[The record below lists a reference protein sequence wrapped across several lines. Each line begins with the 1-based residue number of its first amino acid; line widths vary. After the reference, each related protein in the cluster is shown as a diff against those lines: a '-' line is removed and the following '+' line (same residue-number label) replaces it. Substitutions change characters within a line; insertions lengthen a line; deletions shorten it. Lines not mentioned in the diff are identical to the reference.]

1 MADQKY
7 YNMNRKSE
15 DTRYKVNNNILR
27 MMQTNPNL
35 GMGYIIGNAIGE
47 NYWGRKRAKSEQKA
61 DTEYLARF
69 GLKRDENGNIVAA
82 GTEPT
87 ENSNA
92 IGVDANGIR
101 GVHGAAPTNS
111 EWASRNAALDAYR
124 NGGIGV
130 DANGVYGVPRT
141 PQQSNTS
148 GVTMN
153 NNGGIRSVEDA
164 WRDMTNNSGYNPGN
178 ATLYTNGVRN
188 MNNVI
193 PGSVAGPA
201 IGADAS
207 GVYGVP
213 GANPGVVVDTAR
225 GIYPGAVSAGSA
237 PSADNIPRSP
247 QTAAPNPNPT
257 PIPYTPEQLQQ
268 IKDYGGF
275 TPEELQR
282 MGAGELNAPKPESS
296 SGGSGLL
303 GSVVNAAVN
312 AATQEQAPVP
322 AAQNPAP
329 TADQMRAIKGDNTV
343 AVDDS
348 YYNWDNPANTPSL
361 RTRAGANAV
370 INNGYAGYGHDP
382 SLEWH
387 PFATQPTQSDLAARE
402 MALKWLQENS

>member
-1 MADQKY
+1 MADQNY
-7 YNMNRKSE
+7 RNLNPKSE
-15 DTRYKVNNNILR
+15 DTRFKVNNNILR
-27 MMQTNPNL
+27 MMQANPAL
-35 GMGYIIGNAIGE
+35 GIGYLIGNALGE
-47 NYWGRKRAKSEQKA
+47 NYWGRKRAKTSQEAHDNTMNGYNIQ
-61 DTEYLARF
+61 
-69 GLKRDENGNIVAA
+69 RDSNGNITNISA
-82 GTEPT
+82 G
-87 ENSNA
+87 S
-92 IGVDANGIR
+92 
-101 GVHGAAPTNS
+101 APSSNS
-111 EWASRNAALDAYR
+111 EWTARNAALDAYKNSDTGR
-124 NGGIGV
+124 NMYQGRSSAPSADNI
-130 DANGVYGVPRT
+130 PRT

-153 NNGGIRSVEDA
+153 NNGGIRSVDDY
-164 WRDMTNNSGYNPGN
+164 WRNMNNASGYNPGN
-178 ATLYTNGVRN
+178 TTLFTNGVRN

-193 PGSVAGPA
+193 PGGVVGPA
-201 IGADAS
+201 IGADAN

-225 GIYPGAVSAGSA
+225 GIYPGVAGAGSA

-275 TPEELQR
+275 TPDELQR
-282 MGAGELNAPKPESS
+282 MGAGELNAPQTESS

-312 AATQEQAPVP
+312 AATQEQAPAP
-322 AAQNPAP
+322 AAPTPTP

-402 MALKWLQENS
+402 MALKWLQENT

>member
-1 MADQKY
+1 MADQRY
-7 YNMNRKSE
+7 YNMNGKSE
-15 DTRYKVNNNILR
+15 DTRYKINNNILR

-87 ENSNA
+87 ENNNA

-247 QTAAPNPNPT
+247 QTAAPNTNPT

-312 AATQEQAPVP
+312 AATQPSTP
-322 AAQNPAP
+322 AAPATSADVYVPEVDMRMEQYGVPSADPAP
-329 TADQMRAIKGDNTV
+329 NL
-343 AVDDS
+343 AV
-348 YYNWDNPANTPSL
+348 ANTNTQSRLPGYKSAIDWNEA
-361 RTRAGANAV
+361 RAA
-370 INNGYAGYGHDP
+370 
-382 SLEWH
+382 
-387 PFATQPTQSDLAARE
+387 QPTFGVNIPRIFNYVKDPNNPSFLDKILG
-402 MALKWLQENS
+402 

>member
-1 MADQKY
+1 MADQNY
-7 YNMNRKSE
+7 RNLNPKSE
-15 DTRYKVNNNILR
+15 DTRYKINNNILR
-27 MMQTNPNL
+27 MMNQNPAL
-35 GMGYIIGNAIGE
+35 GIGYLIGNALGE
-47 NYWGRKRAKSEQKA
+47 NYWGRKRAKSERKA
-61 DTEYLARF
+61 DADFLARY
-69 GLKRDENGNIVAA
+69 GLKRDENGNIVSA
-82 GTEPT
+82 GSSP
-87 ENSNA
+87 SPNA
-92 IGVDANGIR
+92 IGANANGVT
-101 GVHGAAPTNS
+101 GVPNTSAPSSNS
-111 EWASRNAALDAYR
+111 EWAARNAALDAYR
-124 NGGIGV
+124 NSDTGRNMYQGRSSAPAADNI
-130 DANGVYGVPRT
+130 PRT
-141 PQQSNTS
+141 PQQSNAS

-225 GIYPGAVSAGSA
+225 GIYPGVAGAGSA

-282 MGAGELNAPKPESS
+282 MGAGELNAPQNESS

-312 AATQEQAPVP
+312 AATQPSTP
-322 AAQNPAP
+322 AAPATSADVYIPEVDMRMEQYGVPSDDPAP
-329 TADQMRAIKGDNTV
+329 NLAVVNT
-343 AVDDS
+343 S
-348 YYNWDNPANTPSL
+348 GPT
-361 RTRAGANAV
+361 
-370 INNGYAGYGHDP
+370 
-382 SLEWH
+382 
-387 PFATQPTQSDLAARE
+387 PFAQAMNRKIDIRKTLGSLLSRNPGIY
-402 MALKWLQENS
+402 

>member
-275 TPEELQR
+275 TPDELQR
-282 MGAGELNAPKPESS
+282 MGAGELDAPQTESS

-312 AATQEQAPVP
+312 AATQPSTP
-322 AAQNPAP
+322 AAPATSADVYVPEVDMRMEQYGVPSADPAP
-329 TADQMRAIKGDNTV
+329 NL
-343 AVDDS
+343 AV
-348 YYNWDNPANTPSL
+348 ANTNTQSRLPGYKSAIDWNEA
-361 RTRAGANAV
+361 RAA
-370 INNGYAGYGHDP
+370 
-382 SLEWH
+382 
-387 PFATQPTQSDLAARE
+387 QPTFGVNIPRIFNYVKDPNNPSFLDKILG
-402 MALKWLQENS
+402 